1 MKMMMMMVMM
11 MNMMMMKMLIIINQ
25 GCFEAGS
32 KHVKA
37 GQQGEVEKTQSR
49 GDAKVGFDEND
60 ENDVDVQLKDWFT

>member
-11 MNMMMMKMLIIINQ
+11 MNMLIIINQ

-49 GDAKVGFDEND
+49 GHAKVGFDHD
-60 ENDVDVQLKDWFT
+60 ENDADAQLKVWFT